1 MYAGQPYCKN
11 FCPKAYFRRRL
22 EPVRNTR
29 NPHVFTY
36 LLNNA
41 MKPYLI
47 GITGG
52 SGSGKTTFIRRLR
65 TEFTPE
71 QLCIISQDDYYLPRE
86 RQHTDARGEKNFD
99 LPKSFDKKAF
109 RRDLERLVQGAI
121 VTREEYTFNNPDAA
135 PKLLTFQPAPV
146 IIVEGLFVFHYK
158 KIAPMLDLKVFINA
172 KENLK
177 VIRRIY
183 RDQVERNYP
192 IEDVLYKYQYHVLP
206 AYERYILPY
215 KEDADLVINN
225 NAQFDQGLAVLTG
238 FLKNKLK

>member
-1 MYAGQPYCKN
+1 M
-11 FCPKAYFRRRL
+11 
-22 EPVRNTR
+22 V
-29 NPHVFTY
+29 
-36 LLNNA
+36 
-41 MKPYLI
+41 I

-65 TEFTPE
+65 EQFSPE

-86 RQHTDARGEKNFD
+86 QQHTDERGERNFD
-99 LPKSFDKKAF
+99 LPQSFDKKAF
-109 RRDLERLVQGAI
+109 RHDLERLCNGETI
-121 VTREEYTFNNPDAA
+121 TRLEYTFNNPDAT
-135 PKLLTFQPAPV
+135 PRMLTFYPAPV

-158 KIAPMLDLKVFINA
+158 KIAPLLDLKVFINA

-192 IEDVLYKYQYHVLP
+192 IEDVLYKYQHHVLP

-215 KEDADLVINN
+215 KEEADLVINN
-225 NAQFDQGLAVLTG
+225 NEHFDQGLAVLIG
-238 FLKNKLK
+238 FLKSKLPPF